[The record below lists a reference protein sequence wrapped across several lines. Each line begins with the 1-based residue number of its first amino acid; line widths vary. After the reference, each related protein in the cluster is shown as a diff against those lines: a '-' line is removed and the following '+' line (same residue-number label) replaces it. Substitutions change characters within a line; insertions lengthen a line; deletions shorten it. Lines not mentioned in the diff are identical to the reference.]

1 MNPHIAN
8 DADSDPL
15 DRILADDE
23 ELMPSSGFLAS
34 VMERVQEEAQA
45 PAPIPFPWR
54 RAIPGIVLVAGVFG
68 WAAIEFTCLAIPAMR
83 TMSLTQPDFTL
94 NLSHPVQEA
103 GWVAFA
109 LIISLAS
116 WLLSRR
122 LTGEHG
128 LL

>member
-1 MNPHIAN
+1 MNPHIPSN
-8 DADSDPL
+8 VNSDPL

-34 VMERVQEEAQA
+34 VMQRVQEEARA
-45 PAPIPFPWR
+45 PVPIPFPWR
-54 RAIPGIVLVAGVFG
+54 RAIPGIVLVVGVFG
-68 WAAIEFTCLAIPAMR
+68 WAAVQFARQAIPAIR
-83 TMSLTQPDFTL
+83 NISLTQRDFTL

-103 GWVAFA
+103 GWIAFA
-109 LIISLAS
+109 LVISLAS
-116 WLLSRR
+116 WLYSRR

>member
-23 ELMPSSGFLAS
+23 ELMPSSGFLTS
-34 VMERVQEEAQA
+34 VMGRVQEEAQA

-68 WAAIEFTCLAIPAMR
+68 WAAIEFTRLAIPAMR
-83 TMSLTQPDFTL
+83 TVPFMQPDLTL

-109 LIISLAS
+109 LVISLAS